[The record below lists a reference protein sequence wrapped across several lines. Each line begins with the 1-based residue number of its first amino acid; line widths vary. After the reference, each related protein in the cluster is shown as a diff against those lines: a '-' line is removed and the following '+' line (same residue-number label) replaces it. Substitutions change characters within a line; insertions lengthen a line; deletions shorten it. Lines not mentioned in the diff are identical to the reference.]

1 MNDIFF
7 MGRALELAKRFKG
20 LTHPNPTVGAVI
32 VKNGKIIGEG
42 AHIQAGKPHAEIEAI
57 NNALKRGYS
66 LEDSTIYVTLEP
78 CCHFGKTPPCT
89 DAIIHYRF
97 KRVVVATLDPNPVVS
112 GRGLEI
118 LRRKGIETKVGVLEE
133 EARRLNEDFF
143 LFIREKRPFIH
154 LKFAQTIDGKIA
166 TFSGDSK
173 WISSKSSRIYAH
185 KLRKEAGSVLV
196 GVGTAVNDN
205 PELTVRYVDTERQP
219 VRILID
225 KDLKTPLSSKIF
237 NNRAKT
243 VLITSENTDRKKI
256 EKLKNLGVE
265 ILILSLKNGRFDIE
279 DILSILY
286 EMGVV
291 HVLIEGGSKTATEFL
306 KSGYVDKISVF
317 IAPKIIGSDGLSSI
331 SRLNIEK
338 VKESFRF
345 EIEDV
350 KRFEDDIYLS
360 YRPVH

>member
-7 MGRALELAKRFKG
+7 MSRALELAKKFKG
-20 LTHPNPTVGAVI
+20 LTHPNPTVGAII

-42 AHIQAGKPHAEIEAI
+42 AHRQAGKPHAEIEAI
-57 NNALKRGYS
+57 NDALKRGYS
-66 LEDSTIYVTLEP
+66 LEGSTIYVTLEP

-89 DAIIHYRF
+89 NALIRYRF

-112 GRGLEI
+112 GRGLDI

-143 LFIREKRPFIH
+143 LFIREKRPFVH

-173 WISSKSSRIYAH
+173 WISSKSSRKYAH

-205 PELTVRYVDTERQP
+205 PELTVRYVETERQP
-219 VRILID
+219 IRILID
-225 KDLKTPLSSKIF
+225 KDIKTPLNSKIF

-243 VLITSENTDRKKI
+243 VLITSENIDSEKI
-256 EKLKNLGVE
+256 EKLKNIGID
-265 ILILSLKNGRFDIE
+265 ILKLPLKNGRFDIE
-279 DILSILY
+279 DILSTLY
-286 EMGVV
+286 DMEVV
-291 HVLIEGGSKTATEFL
+291 HVLVEGGSKTATEFL

-317 IAPKIIGSDGLSSI
+317 IAPKIIGSEGLSSI
-331 SRLNIEK
+331 SELRIDK
-338 VKESFRF
+338 IKDGFRF
-345 EIEDV
+345 DIEDV

-360 YRPVH
+360 YRPVR